1 MACAADKGLEACQAS
16 LWLAQPRSSS
26 QALRQPLR
34 TFAARETSA
43 DLLPHTS
50 TTCSQTK
57 NPSAW
62 TCPRNRLPIA
72 YRISGPPSSPSVS
85 RRQSPPS
92 SPAKAAKHGP
102 LGQLVSLAHP
112 ALGGGKLP
120 PFLCRLGATANAVSQ
135 PDRQPRGWRD
145 YGVGRNIAVLP
156 RWFVRRP
163 CLPLF
168 EPRAH
173 QSTSPFHPR
182 PELYFPFRSFRAAIY
197 HASHHRVA
205 NIRRSQSSIIG
216 AYVIIFGI
224 ATALLE
230 YQIPP
235 QISRYASFLFSFIG
249 RGVCKFPLRPSWC
262 RFGSALVGVSLLTT
276 ARPQQSTFSSGP
288 FSSTATS
295 CASSPDP
302 SSALSVWYTWPSNTF
317 PPLSRRR
324 TCGRPIKAGAPSKSS
339 SPSRCSSH
347 GGAA

>member
-1 MACAADKGLEACQAS
+1 MPSLAVVGPATELLASTASAAANFCGQGNLSRPSPAHLHDVQPNKESICLDLSAQSSAHRIPYIWTSVIPIRLETPIA
-16 LWLAQPRSSS
+16 PIFSS
-26 QALRQPLR
+26 QG
-34 TFAARETSA
+34 
-43 DLLPHTS
+43 
-50 TTCSQTK
+50 SQT
-57 NPSAW
+57 W
-62 TCPRNRLPIA
+62 TSRTACK
-72 YRISGPPSSPSVS
+72 SGASGSG
-85 RRQSPPS
+85 RR
-92 SPAKAAKHGP
+92 KA
-102 LGQLVSLAHP
+102 
-112 ALGGGKLP
+112 P

-324 TCGRPIKAGAPSKSS
+324 TCGRPIKAGAPS
-339 SPSRCSSH
+339 RCRT
-347 GGAA
+347 ARN